1 VSSTPSHYFEAD
13 RSVLDQHP
21 YLAFGVTQNN
31 DPWSAQ
37 AGKACSWGGG
47 TNDTQKSFGVTI
59 GGEWSLATN
68 NCGKWLNGVDSVP
81 SYEVQGQGSCK
92 QHEEWFNWDQE
103 YKDGLNSYCQANMD
117 ALQNWFFW
125 TWKIGNSTEL
135 GYPPS
140 PFWHYQLGLKEGWIP
155 ADPRSAGGYCGRAMN
170 IGGAQVRL
178 TSFHIDSLLMLV
190 RWNFSRFSYWCRSQ
204 PYDCRRP
211 SRFPRSLASGIN
223 GTLLHGCPDRAL
235 PNFDADWN
243 TRDPTRAFG
252 ESDRSR

>member
-1 VSSTPSHYFEAD
+1 VLTDCEFQNSRQTDQAD

-21 YLAFGVTQNN
+21 YLAFGLTQNN

-81 SYEVQGQGSCK
+81 SYETQGQGSCK

-135 GYPPS
+135 GYAPS

-178 TSFHIDSLLMLV
+178 TQIPDRLITNVSSMELFPLQLLVPFPAL
-190 RWNFSRFSYWCRSQ
+190 RSPPIKLHPTQ
-204 PYDCRRP
+204 FGLQHQWVLPTRL
-211 SRFPRSLASGIN
+211 PRSHS
-223 GTLLHGCPDRAL
+223 
-235 PNFDADWN
+235 
-243 TRDPTRAFG
+243 
-252 ESDRSR
+252 SRH